1 MTGLAD
7 TDAWK
12 ALERHRDEVA
22 GLAMRELFAADP
34 ERFQRLSIDLD
45 GLFLDYSKNRMTG
58 ETLDKLVALAETAR
72 LTEWRDSLFAGQPI
86 NASEGRAA
94 QHVALRDNG
103 SLTGDFASE
112 IATSNLR
119 LREFTES
126 IRSGAYRGASSEPI
140 LHVVNIGIGGSYM
153 GPLLATTALTEEF
166 ESKADATPRTTPDV
180 RFVANLDGHD
190 LATTLRDLNPE
201 TTLFLIASKSFST
214 EETMLNA
221 ATARAWLVEGI
232 GDDDVSR
239 HFVGL
244 TANPAAALD
253 FGIAAENI
261 FEFWDWVGGR
271 FSLWSS
277 VGLSVSLAAGND
289 KFQALLAGAHAMDRH
304 FATAPLAANMPV
316 LLGLIG
322 IWNINFLG
330 IETMAVL
337 PYDERLR
344 HLPGHLQQ
352 LEMESNG
359 KSVTRDGLPV
369 SGSTAPVVFGTAGT
383 VGQHSFHQH
392 LHQGSSPVA
401 TDFIAVAEPGHD
413 RLICHML
420 AQAAALMHGRT
431 ADEVRAD
438 LAATATGVGSIE
450 ALVPHM
456 TCPGNRPSNTL
467 LLRRLTPETLGM
479 LLALYEH
486 KVFVQGILWG
496 INSFDQFGVEFGK
509 TLAADLL
516 GRLAG
521 DQMDDNNC
529 DGSTAGLIDRYRL
542 WRGSR
547 R

>member
-1 MTGLAD
+1 MIRLAD

-22 GLAMRELFAADP
+22 GLTMREMFAADP
-34 ERFQRLSIDLD
+34 ERFQRLSIDVD
-45 GLFLDYSKNRMTG
+45 GLFLDYSKNRLTT
-58 ETLDKLVALAETAR
+58 ETLDKLIALAETAR
-72 LTEWRDSLFAGQPI
+72 LAEWRDSLFAGQPI

-94 QHVALRDNG
+94 QHVALRDDG
-103 SLTGDFASE
+103 SLTGDFGAE
-112 IATSNLR
+112 IAAANLR
-119 LREFTES
+119 LREFTETV
-126 IRSGAYRGASSEPI
+126 RSGDYRGASSEPI
-140 LHVVNIGIGGSYM
+140 RHVVNIGIGGSYM
-153 GPLLATTALTEEF
+153 GPLLATTALAEDLGAA
-166 ESKADATPRTTPDV
+166 SGAAPDV

-190 LATTLRDLNPE
+190 MATTLRDLNPE

-221 ATARAWLVEGI
+221 ASARAWLIEGI
-232 GDDDVSR
+232 GGDDVSR

-244 TANPAAALD
+244 TANRAAALE

-289 KFQALLAGAHAMDRH
+289 KFRALLAGAHAMDRH

-322 IWNINFLG
+322 VWNINFLG

-337 PYDERLR
+337 PYDQRLR
-344 HLPGHLQQ
+344 HLPEHLQQ

-359 KSVTRDGLPV
+359 KRVTRDGRPV
-369 SGSTAPVVFGTAGT
+369 DGPTAPVIFGAAGT

-401 TDFIAVAEPGHD
+401 TDFIGVAEPGHD
-413 RLICHML
+413 RLISHML
-420 AQAAALMHGRT
+420 AQAAALMRGRNE
-431 ADEVRAD
+431 DEVRAD
-438 LAATATGVGSIE
+438 LAATAAGTGASE
-450 ALVPHM
+450 ALAPHM

-486 KVFVQGILWG
+486 KIFVEGVLWG

-509 TLAADLL
+509 TLAAGLL
-516 GRLAG
+516 GRLTG
-521 DQMDDNNC
+521 
-529 DGSTAGLIDRYRL
+529 DGSEDGDADSSTTGLIDRYRR
-542 WRGSR
+542 WRDSNG
-547 R
+547 